1 MTVKVN
7 RVELDEIRQLSSWLQ
22 SSGFSCLE
30 FSRAGERI
38 KLNVSGR
45 PQPPIVVAEGTAAP
59 LAPGAPEGDGH
70 TVALTGSAG
79 VFVAAHPLRSQPF
92 VAVGDAVRKDDV
104 LGLLKIGQVYAPVI
118 APVDGVV
125 TRIIAVDGAL
135 LDFAA
140 PVLVLSPANH
150 KGVD

>member
-1 MTVKVN
+1 
-7 RVELDEIRQLSSWLQ
+7 VELDEIQQLSSWLQ

-45 PQPPIVVAEGTAAP
+45 PQTPVVVAEGTETP
-59 LAPGAPEGDGH
+59 LVRPAPEGVGNGH
-70 TVALTGSAG
+70 AVALTGSAG
-79 VFVAAHPLRSQPF
+79 VFVAAHPLRNAPF
-92 VAVGDAVRKDDV
+92 VSVGDTVRKDDV
-104 LGLLKIGQVYAPVI
+104 LGLLKIGQVFAPVT

-135 LDFAA
+135 LGFAA
-140 PVLVLSPANH
+140 PAVEISRRP
-150 KGVD
+150 